1 MLSSSPLIPE
11 VKIMHER
18 RYKAEIERLRAPQ
31 RMALLEV
38 ERVIDICLDGIRA
51 GSMLD
56 VGTGSGIFAEAFAR
70 KGLTVAGIDPNPEML
85 KAAKEF
91 IPKGEFRQGIIE
103 KMPFKDKSF
112 DLVFLGHVLHESDDQ
127 IKALIESKRC
137 AKQRI
142 AILEW
147 PYKEEEIGP
156 PLNHRLKP
164 KDVVAAAEKVGFSNI
179 ETIQLAHMILF
190 RLDNQTKNIRTRE

>member
-1 MLSSSPLIPE
+1 LKRCKPIFE
-11 VKIMHER
+11 KIGNTHLHER
-18 RYKAEIERLRAPQ
+18 RYNAEIERLRSPQ
-31 RMALLEV
+31 RVALLEV
-38 ERVIDICLDGIRA
+38 ERVIDLCLDGIHVS
-51 GSMLD
+51 SMMD

-70 KGLTVAGIDPNPEML
+70 KGLTIAGIDPNPEML
-85 KAAKEF
+85 RVAKEF

-103 KMPFKDKSF
+103 KIPFKDKSF

-164 KDVVAAAEKVGFSNI
+164 EDVVAATEKVGFSNI
-179 ETIQLAHMILF
+179 ETIQLTHMILF
-190 RLDNQTKNIRTRE
+190 RLDV